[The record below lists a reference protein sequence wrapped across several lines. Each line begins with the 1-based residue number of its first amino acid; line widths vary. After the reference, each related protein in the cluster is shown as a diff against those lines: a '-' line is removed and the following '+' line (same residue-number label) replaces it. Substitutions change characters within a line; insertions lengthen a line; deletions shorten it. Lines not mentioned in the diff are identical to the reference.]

1 MLRVVDERAPGGRKV
16 AVCVDVRSTVVN
28 LALTHIADEAGWARC
43 SDEPTCDCLAVSDRC
58 APEGEPALDVLV
70 VRDEPAACQE
80 AVAAVMAGRARSI
93 VLWDEPESLG
103 VVLAALGR
111 EAVLIPERALD
122 LARRAPQV
130 TDRQREALRL
140 LAAGVSSRCIALALH
155 RSLSTTKRD
164 IAELLA
170 AFDVPNRTALVRRA
184 VDLGFIR
191 SVRET
196 VPGGVAD

>member
-1 MLRVVDERAPGGRKV
+1 MVDEGAPGGRKV
-16 AVCVDVRSTVVN
+16 AVCVDVRSTVVH
-28 LALTHIADEAGWARC
+28 LALTHIAEEAGWARC
-43 SDEPTCDCLAVSDRC
+43 TDQQPCDCLAVSDRC
-58 APEGEPALDVLV
+58 PPEGEPALDVLV
-70 VRDEPAACQE
+70 VRDEPAACQK
-80 AVAAVMAGRARSI
+80 AIAAVVAGRARSV

-103 VVLAALGR
+103 SVLTALGR
-111 EAVLIPERALD
+111 EAVLIPERVLD
-122 LARRAPQV
+122 LARRAPEV
-130 TDRQREALRL
+130 TERQQEALRL

-164 IAELLA
+164 IAEMLA

-191 SVRET
+191 TVREA